1 MINKVRSRIQEKG
14 LSIWQAFSA
23 FDENRDG
30 IISSAEFLKTFRI
43 MGLGMSDTEI
53 ERLFKYFDPRNS
65 GRIDYKVF
73 CDKVMQTYDTQKT
86 GSWEEVMIDKVRNR
100 IQEKKLSIRDAFLA
114 FDENKDGNIS
124 SAEFL
129 KTFKIM
135 ELGMTDNEINRL
147 MNYFDPQRTGNID
160 YQSFCERVAQKKTPK
175 TDEPWEEVML
185 NKVRNRLIEKNLSI
199 REAFLAF
206 DENRDGSISS
216 AEFFKAFKIMDL
228 GMTDNEIN
236 RLMNYFDPR
245 KTESIDY
252 KIFCDRVA
260 QSKTTNKDEGWEEN
274 MIKQVRNRIQ
284 EKKLS
289 AREAFAAFDENR
301 DGTIS
306 SAEFTKAFKIME
318 LGLSDPDIE
327 RLMRVFDPRKSGKI
341 NYRVFCD
348 KIMSPIN

>member
-1 MINKVRSRIQEKG
+1 M
-14 LSIWQAFSA
+14 A
-23 FDENRDG
+23 FDENKDG
-30 IISSAEFLKTFRI
+30 IINPSEFVKAFKI
-43 MGLGMSDTEI
+43 MALGLSDSDI
-53 ERLFKYFDPRNS
+53 ERLMRYFDPRKS
-65 GRIDYKVF
+65 GKIEYKIF
-73 CDKVMQTYDTQKT
+73 CDKVMQTPSSQSEET
-86 GSWEEVMIDKVRNR
+86 WEEAMISRVRGR
-100 IQEKKLSIRDAFLA
+100 IQEKNLSVREAFAA
-114 FDENKDGNIS
+114 FDGNRDGNIS
-124 SAEFL
+124 SSEFL
-129 KTFKIM
+129 KAFKIM
-135 ELGMTDNEINRL
+135 DLGMTDNEINRL